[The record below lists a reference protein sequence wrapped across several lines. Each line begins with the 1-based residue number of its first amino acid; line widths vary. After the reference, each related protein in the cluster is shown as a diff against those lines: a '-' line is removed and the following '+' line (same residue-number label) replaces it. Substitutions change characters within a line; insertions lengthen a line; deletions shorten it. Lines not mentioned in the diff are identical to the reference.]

1 MPVFLQVI
9 IAWIAIGG
17 LVKIITLK
25 NKYKT
30 LLKEYNSILDNINT
44 KDK

>member
-25 NKYKT
+25 N
-30 LLKEYNSILDNINT
+30 SILDNINT